1 LEAPSVYLDRAAKA
15 RCAASEAVTPD
26 LRAGFLRLEA
36 SWLRMAATAALVF
49 GYAGQDT
56 AGQVQE
62 LGLSGAERPE
72 YVRPAT

>member
-15 RCAASEAVTPD
+15 RSAASEAVTPD

-49 GYAGQDT
+49 GDTDQDSSGQ
-56 AGQVQE
+56 GQE

-72 YVRPAT
+72 DLRPAT